1 MASVSVTKLRNA
13 SGSSNSSGPGS
24 RVSSVTVRPVRSS
37 SASFTPLATY
47 LSLRS
52 LQVSEDTELPRIEI
66 INNYGED
73 SNELPPG
80 TKIITQP
87 MTSVGGWTNKFHEVQ
102 TRRPSTKSS
111 EDLSINNI
119 VRRLQQTK

>member
-1 MASVSVTKLRNA
+1 M
-13 SGSSNSSGPGS
+13 
-24 RVSSVTVRPVRSS
+24 
-37 SASFTPLATY
+37 
-47 LSLRS
+47 
-52 LQVSEDTELPRIEI
+52 QVSEDTELPRIEI

-87 MTSVGGWTNKFHEVQ
+87 MTSGGGWTNKFHEVQ

-119 VRRLQQTK
+119 VRRLQQVWFCDIKINTHFELCFLD